1 MASALTDVSG
11 SAVCVCVCVRSQEAL
26 QHPCILATLSERW
39 LVLGAQLLIEKMYYG
54 MVTQQPAA
62 VTESRPSHP
71 PVCRCCPVVGLG
83 HRSRSFSVGRGGGG
97 EWKWGGGGVNMFVK
111 NCARIRG
118 KLSGNWRH
126 LQNKREEVLLW
137 G

>member
-1 MASALTDVSG
+1 M
-11 SAVCVCVCVRSQEAL
+11 CVRSQEAL

-62 VTESRPSHP
+62 VTESRPSTHLSAAA
-71 PVCRCCPVVGLG
+71 VLWSVLVTVVAA
-83 HRSRSFSVGRGGGG
+83 SAWGGGG